1 MFSISY
7 VLINTIALDQ
17 TETGLN
23 SCNIFISVY
32 RQRIAAY
39 VEVASNVLPWCYTTW
54 STLNQ
59 VNPLQTA
66 EMQPL

>member
-39 VEVASNVLPWCYTTW
+39 LEVASNVLP
-54 STLNQ
+54 
-59 VNPLQTA
+59 
-66 EMQPL
+66 